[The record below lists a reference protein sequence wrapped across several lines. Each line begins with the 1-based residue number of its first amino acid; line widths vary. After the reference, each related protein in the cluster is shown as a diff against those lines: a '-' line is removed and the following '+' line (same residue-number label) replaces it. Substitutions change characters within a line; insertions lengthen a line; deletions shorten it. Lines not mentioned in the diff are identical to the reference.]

1 MGAVGIGAMAG
12 DPHGLKRFVDAQ
24 AEVWPDVVDELRG
37 GRKTGHWMWFVFT
50 QLRGLGSSETA
61 ERYGLS
67 GLDEA
72 VAYLAH
78 PVLGPRLREAIALV
92 AAHHDDAPEL
102 IFGETDALKL
112 RSCLTL
118 FAAAAPG
125 DPRFMG
131 LLRRAFAGR
140 PDPLTLDRLAADD
153 GGP

>member
-1 MGAVGIGAMAG
+1 MAVPA
-12 DPHGLKRFVDAQ
+12 DPYALARFIEAQ
-24 AEVWPDVVDELRG
+24 APVWADVVDELRC
-37 GRKTGHWMWFVFT
+37 GRKTGHWMWFVFP

-78 PVLGPRLREAIALV
+78 PVLGARLREAVALL
-92 AAHHDDAPEL
+92 AAHGGDPPEA
-102 IFGETDALKL
+102 IFGDLDAMKL

-125 DPRFMG
+125 EPSFMR
-131 LLRRAFAGR
+131 LLRTAFAGR
-140 PDPLTLDRLAADD
+140 PDPSTLARLAGDD
-153 GGP
+153 RGS